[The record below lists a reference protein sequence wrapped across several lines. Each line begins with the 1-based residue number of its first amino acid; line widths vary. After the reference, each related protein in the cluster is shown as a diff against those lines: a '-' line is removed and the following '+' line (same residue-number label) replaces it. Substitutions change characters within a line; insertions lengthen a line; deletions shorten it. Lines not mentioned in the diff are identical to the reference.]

1 MGFVDYSLPP
11 GGTSCETGGVT
22 ITPSATVAA
31 FDLDGTLSDGGSVF
45 KWLRYLRGSR
55 ATYAA
60 AARLALPLL
69 VGAVRSGRWAD
80 RAKERLFGR
89 LLRGLDQNDVRER
102 SREFALEHFEEHGR
116 PDVLARLRSHLREGH
131 DVVIVSASPQIYVDV
146 VVEMFDADGGLGTRL
161 AVDARGTLT
170 GSYLGKNCRGREKAR
185 RLAEWTE
192 ARFGDAE
199 LTVYAYGNSRGDRR
213 LLRMANFP
221 FNVGRLGPFGA
232 LRHFPRLSNDEV
244 VSPTADE

>member
-1 MGFVDYSLPP
+1 MGFVDYSLGALESP
-11 GGTSCETGGVT
+11 CETGEVT
-22 ITPSATVAA
+22 SPSPTVAA

-55 ATYAA
+55 ATYLA

-69 VGAVRSGRWAD
+69 VGAIRSGRWAD
-80 RAKERLFGR
+80 GAKERLFGR
-89 LLRGLDQNDVRER
+89 LLRGLDEHDVRER
-102 SREFALEHFEEHGR
+102 SRAFALQHFKEHGR
-116 PDVLARLRSHLREGH
+116 PKVLARLRSHVREGH
-131 DVVIVSASPQIYVDV
+131 QVVIVSASPQIYVDV
-146 VVEMFDADGGLGTRL
+146 VVEMFGADAGLGTRL
-161 AVDARGTLT
+161 ALDARGTLT

-192 ARFGDAE
+192 TRFGDRE
-199 LTVYAYGNSRGDRR
+199 LTLYAYGNSRGDRR
-213 LLRMANFP
+213 LLRAAAFP
-221 FNVGRLGPFGA
+221 YNVGRLGPLGA

>member
-1 MGFVDYSLPP
+1 MTTDN
-11 GGTSCETGGVT
+11 
-22 ITPSATVAA
+22 TPIVAA

-60 AARLALPLL
+60 GARLALPLL
-69 VGAVRSGRWAD
+69 VGAIRSGRWAD

-89 LLRGLDQNDVRER
+89 LLRGLEVNDVRER
-102 SREFALEHFEEHGR
+102 SREFALGHFEEHGR
-116 PDVLARLRSHLREGH
+116 AKVIERLRRHLREGH
-131 DVVIVSASPQIYVDV
+131 DVVIVSASPQVYVDV

-161 AVDARGTLT
+161 ALDARGTLT

-185 RLAEWTE
+185 RLAEWTA
-192 ARFGDAE
+192 ARFGDSE
-199 LTVYAYGNSRGDRR
+199 VTLYAYGNSRGDRR
-213 LLRMANFP
+213 LLRAADFP

-232 LRHFPRLSNDEV
+232 LRQFPRLSNDEV
-244 VSPTADE
+244 ASPTADE